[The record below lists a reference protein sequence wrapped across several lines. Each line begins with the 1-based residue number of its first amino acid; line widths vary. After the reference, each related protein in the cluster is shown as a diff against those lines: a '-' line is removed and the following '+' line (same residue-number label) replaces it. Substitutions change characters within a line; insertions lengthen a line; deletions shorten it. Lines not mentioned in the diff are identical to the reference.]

1 MTRMPKIYKEERI
14 GSFPNKWYWG
24 DWITACKSKTLDFDL
39 TPYIKI
45 NSNSVN
51 NLHIKPEIIKL
62 LAENIVGKQLDII
75 LAMTF
80 WM

>member
-1 MTRMPKIYKEERI
+1 MLLVKLDIYIKKIKL
-14 GSFPNKWYWG
+14 
-24 DWITACKSKTLDFDL
+24 DLDF
-39 TPYIKI
+39 TSYIKI